1 LPEREN
7 SLAAYRPSTPPD
19 IVWIGPGFA
28 LGSRPYDHQRQ
39 AIAQLGIQVV
49 VALHEPAQGETEA
62 WQALG
67 VRLVP
72 VPTPDWVEILLI
84 GFDRVVKMICTC
96 LDANQPVL
104 LHCLAGLNRAPTFAA
119 AVLCRLQGMDV
130 DSALA
135 AVQRAR
141 PAAKPTPE
149 QEKSLRQWYVRRCKK
164 F

>member
-1 LPEREN
+1 
-7 SLAAYRPSTPPD
+7 LADYRPLTPPD
-19 IVWIGPGFA
+19 IVWIEPGFA

-39 AIAQLGIQVV
+39 AIARLGIRTV
-49 VALHEPAQGETEA
+49 VALHEPGTEEAHA

-67 VRLVP
+67 VRLLS
-72 VPTPDWVEILLI
+72 VPTPDWVDIPI
-84 GFDRVVKMICTC
+84 INFDRVVKVICTC
-96 LDANQPVL
+96 LDAEQPVL

-119 AVLCRLQGMDV
+119 AVLCRLRGMDV

-149 QEKSLRQWYVRRCKK
+149 QEKSLRSWQGLRCI
-164 F
+164 